1 MLVSKNKS
9 DSNSFQGE
17 ENRLILRNDNN
28 LKNNNEFSGK
38 DGEANRIDIT
48 IQFSNKPIN
57 IKYNFKEKETL
68 PIFRSMAAADRDLKN
83 NINTNKSK
91 LNFKKGK
98 NRFEFNLA
106 NKKNK
111 LNICK
116 NISNSSYKDLIEKNN
131 KLDSRKDNLKKHYH
145 FDYPKHMA
153 DQKNC
158 SIYIEI
164 LKKGREME
172 KEKGLFKA
180 FSFGNYKII
189 NRKPL
194 NKLKPPQMIKNSNN
208 KKLDSSIDDERKKN
222 NMSIW
227 HNLNQ
232 QNLGFCKKY
241 IKFNDIN
248 RSQRFNRYG
257 REENYMNYEY
267 SRNDNNQLIN
277 DGGLLGKSHDIFNGS
292 EYPLLKN
299 YFHVNDYKTN
309 NYFN

>member
-1 MLVSKNKS
+1 
-9 DSNSFQGE
+9 
-17 ENRLILRNDNN
+17 
-28 LKNNNEFSGK
+28 
-38 DGEANRIDIT
+38 
-48 IQFSNKPIN
+48 
-57 IKYNFKEKETL
+57 
-68 PIFRSMAAADRDLKN
+68 
-83 NINTNKSK
+83 
-91 LNFKKGK
+91 
-98 NRFEFNLA
+98 
-106 NKKNK
+106 
-111 LNICK
+111 
-116 NISNSSYKDLIEKNN
+116 
-131 KLDSRKDNLKKHYH
+131 
-145 FDYPKHMA
+145 
-153 DQKNC
+153 
-158 SIYIEI
+158 
-164 LKKGREME
+164 
-172 KEKGLFKA
+172 
-180 FSFGNYKII
+180 
-189 NRKPL
+189 
-194 NKLKPPQMIKNSNN
+194 MIKNSNN